1 MSGNHSDTRLFCQA
15 PPGPPHPPVDP
26 RASLPKLG
34 GEHRRRRPR
43 MQHPSCVLCGRELKR
58 SSPAECKFREELGAQ
73 IDQLD
78 SIFSYRDNKLMTDWD
93 VPPEHRSGF
102 TAVVGRPNV
111 GKSTLVN
118 AFLGQAVAAVSQRP
132 QTTRRRQMGILTL
145 PTAQA
150 IFVDTPGI
158 HLPRHKLGEQMNKSA
173 LEVLRDSDVVL
184 MIFDISHPP
193 TPDDERVAALVG
205 DLDRR
210 IPVQSA
216 LNKVDLVSPDD
227 LQERFATFEVLAAGN
242 PLPVSAT
249 RGDNRQVLLDR
260 LLNLLP
266 LGPRYFPAD
275 EVTDTYER
283 EIAADL
289 IRAAAMQL
297 LRNEVPYSIA
307 VRVDEYKE
315 RDDHGA
321 YITATLYVE
330 RESQKGIVIGKG
342 GSMLREIG
350 SLARRE
356 IEAMSGRHVY
366 LRTRVKTL
374 SGWRNDPKLLKRLGY
389 SVPTRQEKGRTV

>member
-1 MSGNHSDTRLFCQA
+1 MSNW
-15 PPGPPHPPVDP
+15 
-26 RASLPKLG
+26 
-34 GEHRRRRPR
+34 E
-43 MQHPSCVLCGRELKR
+43 
-58 SSPAECKFREELGAQ
+58 
-73 IDQLD
+73 
-78 SIFSYRDNKLMTDWD
+78 
-93 VPPEHRSGF
+93 VPPDHRSGF

-145 PTAQA
+145 PNAQV

-158 HLPRHKLGEQMNKSA
+158 HKPMHKLGEQMNKSA

-184 MIFDISHPP
+184 LIFDMSHPP
-193 TPDDERVAALVG
+193 TADDERVAGLVRE
-205 DLDRR
+205 LDRR
-210 IPVQSA
+210 IPILTA
-216 LNKVDLVSPDD
+216 LNKVDLVSPDSI
-227 LQERFATFEVLAAGN
+227 QKRFATFEMLAGGD

-260 LLNLLP
+260 LMSVLP
-266 LGPRYFPAD
+266 LGPRYFP
-275 EVTDTYER
+275 EGEITDTYER

-307 VRVDEYKE
+307 VRIDDYRE

-321 YITATLYVE
+321 YITATLFVE

-366 LRTRVKTL
+366 LQTRVKTL
-374 SGWRNDPKLLKRLGY
+374 AGWRDDPKLLKRLGY
-389 SVPTRQEKGRTV
+389 NVPTRQKKDRPA